1 MDLRAHYKIG
11 TRGSLLA
18 LTQCTQV
25 KEELEKITGDEFSL
39 EIIKTQGDLITNAPL
54 WQLDGKDFFTRELDQ
69 ALLEG
74 KVDLVVHS
82 YKDLGS
88 VRPDGIKLAAI
99 TKRSY
104 AHDVLLIKKATILKL
119 QNNDE
124 AIKTFVIGTSSPR
137 RMHNLQNHFKNY
149 LPSSSVEAVE
159 TKVLRGNVNTRIQKL
174 VDDEF
179 HAVVLALPGLERLS
193 QSPESKKVL
202 LELIK
207 DLTFMVLPQTE
218 FPSAAAQ
225 GALAIECLQN
235 RNDSGELLNKLKK
248 MEDQTTRE
256 EVSRERKAFKEY
268 GGGCHLA
275 VGIHVEKKKDFYCHY
290 HRGFHNGAQIDLQ
303 QLEESESKRVFP
315 QFFTKPKVFIGFNE
329 KKAFKFKN
337 IYDNLVFDK
346 YLTKQALPLTSFFGE
361 HLYVTSKYC
370 FHALDLLTHNKDL
383 KKFIFAA
390 GTKTMKELASL
401 GFWVHATSDSLGD
414 EELKR
419 LRDSKFLSLFYGE
432 NHALEVLSHDKS
444 KSTLAEVTPVYTHL
458 THELCEEYRNI
469 LKSTDLFYWTSATQF
484 HYFVDIL
491 PEIKDKFHAVGLGKT
506 YDELKKIDGL
516 KLLPFLSMK
525 EFEQY
530 LKTFNSK

>member
-1 MDLRAHYKIG
+1 MRAQYKIG

-25 KEELEKITGDEFSL
+25 KEELEKLTGDEFTL
-39 EIIKTQGDLITNAPL
+39 EVIKTQGDLITNAPL

-88 VRPDGIKLAAI
+88 MRPEGIQLAAI

-104 AHDVLLIKKATILKL
+104 AHDVLLIKKSTIAKL
-119 QNNDE
+119 QNNDDF
-124 AIKTFVIGTSSPR
+124 IKTFTIGTSSPR
-137 RMHNLQNHFKNY
+137 RMHNLKNHFKNY
-149 LPSSSVEAVE
+149 LPSSNVEKIE
-159 TKVLRGNVNTRIQKL
+159 TKILRGNVNTRIQKL

-193 QSPESKKVL
+193 LSEESKKVL
-202 LELIK
+202 QELIQ

-225 GALAIECLQN
+225 GALAIECLEN
-235 RNDSGELLNKLKK
+235 RNDSKSLWNKLQK
-248 MEDQTTRE
+248 MDDLTTRE
-256 EVSRERKAFKEY
+256 EVSRERTAFKEY

-275 VGIHVEKKKDFYCHY
+275 VGIHVEKKKDYFCHY
-290 HRGFHNGAQIDLQ
+290 HRGFHDNGEIDIQ
-303 QLEESESKRVFP
+303 KLEECQEKRNLP
-315 QFFTKPKVFIGFNE
+315 KLSAKTKIFVGFNE
-329 KKAFKFKN
+329 KKSTKLKN
-337 IYDNLVFDK
+337 VYSHLVFDK
-346 YLTKQALPLTSFFGE
+346 YLTKQALPLTSLFGE

-370 FHALDLLTHNKDL
+370 YHALDLLTHNKDQ

-390 GTKTMKELASL
+390 GTKTMRELAAL
-401 GFWVHATSDSLGD
+401 GFWVHGTSDSLGD

-458 THELCEEYRNI
+458 THELSEEYKRELLETEI
-469 LKSTDLFYWTSATQF
+469 FYWTSSTQF
-484 HYFVDIL
+484 NYFTDLI
-491 PEIKDKFHAVGLGKT
+491 PEIKNKFHAVGLGKT
-506 YDELKKIDGL
+506 YDELKKIEGL

-530 LKTFNSK
+530 LKTLN

>member
-1 MDLRAHYKIG
+1 MRAHYKIG

-25 KEELEKITGDEFSL
+25 KEELERLTGDEFSL

-88 VRPDGIKLAAI
+88 QRPEGIHLAAI
-99 TKRSY
+99 TKRSF
-104 AHDVLLIKKATILKL
+104 AHDVLLIKKTTVTKL
-119 QNNDE
+119 QQNDDSL
-124 AIKTFVIGTSSPR
+124 KTFVIGTSSPR
-137 RMHNLQNHFKNY
+137 RMHNLKNHFRNY
-149 LPSSSVEAVE
+149 LPSTAVENIE
-159 TKVLRGNVNTRIQKL
+159 TKVLRGNVNTRVQKL

-179 HAVVLALPGLERLS
+179 HAIVLALPGLERLS
-193 QSPESKKVL
+193 SSEESKKVL
-202 LELIK
+202 KGLIH

-225 GALAIECLQN
+225 GALAIECLSN
-235 RNDSGELLNKLKK
+235 RNDKGALLEKLQK
-248 MEDQTTRE
+248 MEDKTTRE
-256 EVSRERKAFKEY
+256 EVSREREAFKNY

-275 VGIHVEKKKDFYCHY
+275 VGIHVEKKKDFFCHY
-290 HRGFHNGAQIDLQ
+290 HRGFHNNQEIDVQ
-303 QLEESESKRVFP
+303 KLEEVELKRNFP
-315 QFFTKPKVFIGFNE
+315 NFFTKPKIFIGFSE
-329 KKAFKFKN
+329 KKAQRFKN
-337 IYDNLVFDK
+337 IYTHLVFDK
-346 YLTKQALPLTSFFGE
+346 YLTKQALPLTSLYGE

-370 FHALDLLTHNKDL
+370 YHALDLITHNKDQ

-390 GTKTMKELASL
+390 GTKTMRDLAGL
-401 GFWVHATSDSLGD
+401 GFWVHGTSDSLGD

-419 LRDSKFLSLFYGE
+419 LRSSKFLSLFYSE

-458 THELCEEYRNI
+458 THDLTEEYKTE
-469 LKSTDLFYWTSATQF
+469 LKETEIFYWTSATQF
-484 HYFVDIL
+484 QYFVDLI
-491 PEIKDKFHAVGLGKT
+491 PEIKNKFHAVGLGKT

-525 EFEQY
+525 EFENY
-530 LKTFNSK
+530 LKTIN

>member
-1 MDLRAHYKIG
+1 MRAHYKIG

-25 KEELEKITGDEFSL
+25 KNELERITGDVFEL
-39 EIIKTQGDLITNAPL
+39 EIIKTQGDMITNAPL

-88 VRPDGIKLAAI
+88 VRPEGIELAAI

-104 AHDVLLIKKATILKL
+104 AHDVLLIKKSTITKL
-119 QNNDE
+119 QNGDE
-124 AIKTFVIGTSSPR
+124 SLKTFVIGTSSPR
-137 RMHNLQNHFKNY
+137 RMHNLKNHFKNY
-149 LPSSSVEAVE
+149 LPSTIVEAVE
-159 TKVLRGNVNTRIQKL
+159 TKVLRGNVNTRVQKL

-193 QSPESKKVL
+193 LSDESKKVL
-202 LELIK
+202 TELIK

-225 GALAIECLQN
+225 GALAIECLKN
-235 RNDSGELLNKLKK
+235 RTDGGALLQKLKK
-248 MEDQTTRE
+248 MEDHTTRE
-256 EVSRERKAFKEY
+256 EVTREREAFKNY

-275 VGIHVEKKKDFYCHY
+275 VGIHVEKKKEFFCHY
-290 HRGFHNGAQIDLQ
+290 HRGFHDNQEIDLQ
-303 QLEESESKRVFP
+303 KLEESEFKRNFP
-315 QFFTKPKVFIGFNE
+315 QFFTAPKVFVGFNE
-329 KKAFKFKN
+329 KKATRFKHL
-337 IYDNLVFDK
+337 YPHLVFDK
-346 YLTKQALPLTSFFGE
+346 YLTKQALPLTSLFGE

-370 FHALDLLTHNKDL
+370 YHALDLITQNKDM

-390 GTKTMKELASL
+390 GTKTMRELAAL
-401 GFWVHATSDSLGD
+401 GFWVHGTSDSLGD

-419 LRDSKFLSLFYGE
+419 LRDSKFLSLFYGK

-458 THELCEEYRNI
+458 THELNDDYKKTLLETEI
-469 LKSTDLFYWTSATQF
+469 FYWTSATQF
-484 HYFVDIL
+484 HYFVDL
-491 PEIKDKFHAVGLGKT
+491 VPEIKNKHHAVGLGKT

-530 LKTFNSK
+530 LRTLK